1 MVHAFLG
8 GAKPFN
14 QCRAK
19 KSSEPPGDGKFVY
32 VSNRGHDSISATWTN
47 KKLGGKEKQGKHNLE
62 IRLDQLIDGCFGFF
76 GSERFGQIV

>member
-1 MVHAFLG
+1 MRFLG
-8 GAKPFN
+8 DQPFD

-47 KKLGGKEKQGKHNLE
+47 KNPGKEKEEKHHLE
-62 IRLDQLIDGCFGFF
+62 IRLDHLRWLFF
-76 GSERFGQIV
+76 GSESLVKLCEAWLF